1 MGEEIAVYSA
11 RRIVASTA
19 AERPSIEEAMAFAY
33 TFELRGFDVSI
44 RPLQIPSEIQAL
56 LELLQ
61 AARPHTIVEIGAA
74 HGGTLFLFAT
84 VAADDA
90 RIISIDLP
98 DGYRRRR
105 EQLYRAFSRPGQRI
119 DPIRG
124 DSHDARTVRE
134 TEELV
139 DGCGIDLLFIDG
151 DHSYESVQ
159 ADYLAYSPLVRGG
172 GLIAFHDI
180 VPGPEERVGGVPHF
194 WQELKQRADVE
205 ELVQDW
211 RQGDS
216 GIGLVRVAAR

>member
-84 VAADDA
+84 VAADGA

-119 DPIRG
+119 DLIRG

-139 DGCGIDLLFIDG
+139 DGCGIDL
-151 DHSYESVQ
+151 
-159 ADYLAYSPLVRGG
+159 
-172 GLIAFHDI
+172 
-180 VPGPEERVGGVPHF
+180 
-194 WQELKQRADVE
+194 
-205 ELVQDW
+205 QDW